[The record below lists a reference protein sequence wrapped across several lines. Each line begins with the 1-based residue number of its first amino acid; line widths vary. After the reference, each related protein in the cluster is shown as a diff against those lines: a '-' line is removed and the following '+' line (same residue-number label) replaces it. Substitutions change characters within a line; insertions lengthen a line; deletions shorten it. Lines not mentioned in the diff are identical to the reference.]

1 MITPAHILDEILKIT
16 QIEFEDIIDTAFFL
30 NYKLRLV
37 LKDKSVVD
45 VGISK
50 RIPGRFSFHWE
61 CKNEMI
67 YRYDNF
73 PDEQWNNVETY
84 PFHFHNGSQDTVDA
98 SPFSTDLF
106 IGFREFMEFVK
117 RKLGRFDL

>member
-1 MITPAHILDEILKIT
+1 MSTPAHILEEILKIT
-16 QIEFEDIIDTAFFL
+16 QIEFEDIIDSAFFL

-37 LKDKSVVD
+37 LKDKSFVD

-61 CKNEMI
+61 CKNDMV

-73 PDEQWNNVETY
+73 PDEQWNSVETY

-98 SPFSTDLF
+98 SPFSTDLI

-117 RKLGRFDL
+117 EKI